1 MAYLRGDDYGKAE
14 AALRQVL
21 AMTPGDPRP
30 YHHLALRVFAPRKQF
45 AQAKTIIE
53 EGKRHGIDPY
63 TLAMILAEAA
73 QVTGERDE
81 QQAALQ
87 QAVSLRPWS
96 FDAHFQLGLFYVQGQ
111 NFDRAAL
118 SLRQAVEIDP
128 QHAGAVYHLGIAEEG
143 RYDFFAAEKTYTRAI
158 ALDPSNSEFRQRYE
172 HFHTKMTQVQ
182 ETRATQ

>member
-1 MAYLRGDDYGKAE
+1 
-14 AALRQVL
+14 
-21 AMTPGDPRP
+21 
-30 YHHLALRVFAPRKQF
+30 
-45 AQAKTIIE
+45 
-53 EGKRHGIDPY
+53 
-63 TLAMILAEAA
+63 MILAEAA

-87 QAVSLRPWS
+87 QAVSLRPRS

-111 NFDRAAL
+111 KFDRAAL
-118 SLRQAVEIDP
+118 SLRQAIEIDP
-128 QHAGAVYHLGIAEEG
+128 QHAEAVYHLGIAEEG

-172 HFHTKMTQVQ
+172 RFRTKMTQAQ